1 MRAIYRNLKV
11 AVRHLLKSPGFT
23 LTAVLMLA
31 LGIGATTAIFS
42 IVDGVLL
49 RPLPFPHSDR
59 LMVLSDVLQSAG
71 GGGDFGVTA
80 PDIRNYMRDTHGF
93 SSLGAYQL
101 TGFEFS
107 GSGEPTMLSAARMTG
122 GVFPALSVQPLLG
135 RVFTQ
140 QEDSDH
146 AAVTV
151 LSYSFWQKRFHG
163 EADILGRKILL
174 DRNPYIVIGVM
185 PRIFEFPLNPGRLN
199 NSQLWVPMSFT
210 PMELSTLSEAN
221 WQYNM
226 VGRLKPGVT
235 PAQAQADAALV
246 AEATM
251 RSYPG
256 FMAGIRIRPDVHS
269 LHEDAIGD
277 ARPLVRTLFLAVL
290 VVLLIA
296 CANLAGLLL
305 VRALRRRRE
314 VAVRLALGAP
324 ARVLL
329 RQVVLESL
337 VLSVTGGLLGLALAA
352 VVLRAGLHLLP
363 DTLPLMSRI
372 GLNLPVAGFAM
383 ALSVLTGLLCGLAP
397 AFASMR
403 TNMNDTLK
411 EGGRTGTK
419 GGAHARVR
427 SALVVLEIA
436 VALVLLVASGLL
448 LRSFEKM
455 RQVSLGFQPDHTVV
469 AAYAL
474 PAKQYTSQASV
485 DQFNQE
491 LLRRLD
497 RLPGVRNAALTSL
510 LPASGQQS
518 GSGFVAQGYT
528 PPKGQ
533 AMELGTVVMVQ
544 GDYLHAMG
552 IPLLRGRQFT
562 QDDRPGSPL
571 VVIVNKQLAERNW
584 PGHNPIGKQFRIGTP
599 NIDTPWATVV
609 GEVGDVK
616 DGSPALPANQQYF
629 IPSDKMKGMAGNLAS
644 ALGIVGNSGYVVLR
658 TSIPP
663 QLMENALRATVR
675 AIDPQLPLTQM
686 QTMQEAVST
695 IEAPRTFYTTL
706 ISAFAGIALLLA
718 MLGIYS
724 VIAFSVALRAQEM
737 AIRLALGS
745 QRAGIVRLVLYSGAK
760 LAALGCAIGLVA
772 AAASGQ
778 LLHTFLFGVSALD
791 PAVLVLSAVCV
802 LGLSVAASLLPAR
815 KAATADPLQVLRSE

>member
-1 MRAIYRNLKV
+1 MQAIYCDLKV

-49 RPLPFPHSDR
+49 RALPFPHSER
-59 LMVLSDVLQSAG
+59 LMVLADVVQSVG
-71 GGGDFGVTA
+71 GGGDSGVTEE
-80 PDIRNYMRDTHGF
+80 DIRNYTRDTHSF
-93 SSLGAYQL
+93 SSLGAYQ
-101 TGFEFS
+101 GASYES
-107 GSGEPTMLSAARMTG
+107 SVGGAPSMLNGTRMTS
-122 GVFPALSVQPLLG
+122 GVFSALGVQPLLG

-140 QEDSDH
+140 QEDTGH
-146 AAVTV
+146 AAVAV
-151 LSYSFWQKRFHG
+151 LSYSLWQSRFHG
-163 EADILGRKILL
+163 EADILGKKILL

-185 PRIFEFPLNPGRLN
+185 PRSFEFPLNPGTLN
-199 NSQLWVPMSFT
+199 ASRLWVPLSLT
-210 PMELSTLSEAN
+210 PTELSTLSEAN

-246 AEATM
+246 ADATM

-256 FMAGIRIRPDVHS
+256 FMSNIRMHPDVHS

-277 ARPLVRTLFLAVL
+277 ARPLVHTLFLAVL

-314 VAVRLALGAP
+314 IAVRLALGAP

-329 RQVVLESL
+329 RQAVLESL
-337 VLSVTGGLLGLALAA
+337 VLSAAGGLLGLAFAALA
-352 VVLRAGLHLLP
+352 LRVGMTLLP
-363 DTLPLMSRI
+363 DTLPLMSQI
-372 GLNLPVAGFAM
+372 GLDLPVAGFAL
-383 ALSVLTGLLCGLAP
+383 ALAVLTGLLCGLAP

-419 GGAHARVR
+419 GGGHARVR
-427 SALVVLEIA
+427 SALVVMEIA
-436 VALVLLVASGLL
+436 VALVLLMASGLL

-474 PAKQYTSQASV
+474 PTKQYTSQASV
-485 DQFNQE
+485 DQFNRE
-491 LLRRLD
+491 LLRRVQE
-497 RLPGVRNAALTSL
+497 LPGVKSAGLTSF
-510 LPASGQQS
+510 LPASGAQS
-518 GSGFVAQGYT
+518 GSSFVAQGYT

-533 AMELGTVVMVQ
+533 AMDLGTMVMVE
-544 GDYLHAMG
+544 GDYFHAMG
-552 IPLLRGRQFT
+552 IPLLRGRLFT
-562 QDDRPGSPL
+562 PDDRAGSQL
-571 VVIVNKQLAERNW
+571 VVIVNKQLADQTW
-584 PGHNPIGKQFRIGTP
+584 PGQDPIGRQFRIGTP

-609 GEVGDVK
+609 GEVSNVK
-616 DGSPALPANQQYF
+616 DGSPALPADQQYF
-629 IPSDKMKGMAGNLAS
+629 LPIEGTPGMAGKLAS
-644 ALGIVGNSGYVVLR
+644 AFGVVGNSGYIALR
-658 TSIPP
+658 TSLPP
-663 QLMENALRATVR
+663 QWMENTLRTTVHS
-675 AIDPQLPLTQM
+675 IDPQLPLTQM
-686 QTMQEAVST
+686 QTMEQAVSS

-706 ISAFAGIALLLA
+706 ISVFAAIALLLA
-718 MLGIYS
+718 VLGIYS

-760 LAALGCAIGLVA
+760 LACAGCVIGLA
-772 AAASGQ
+772 AAAATGQ
-778 LLHTFLFGVSALD
+778 LLHTFLFGVNALD
-791 PAVLVLSAVCV
+791 PAVLGLSAVCV
-802 LGLSVAASLLPAR
+802 LGLAVAASLLPAR
-815 KAATADPLQVLRSE
+815 KAATADPLQVLRAE